1 MSPSELTAKLKQRAV
16 ELGFELSGAAPAG
29 RPPRYDAFL
38 DWLQRGYAGEMG
50 YLERRKTERGD
61 PSAILP
67 GVRSIFCV
75 ALSYQPTPEH
85 SPLLE
90 RHPISCYAWGEDYHK
105 VLGRK
110 LEDLTRTLTRELAPG
125 SRAKW
130 YVDTGPILEREFAA
144 QAGLGWI
151 GKNTLLLNRDHGSF
165 FFLGEIL
172 TDLELEY
179 GEPVEDLCRTC
190 TACMDA
196 CPTRALEEPGLLNA
210 NKCISYMTLEH
221 RSGLPDG
228 ADLHGYLAGCDLCQ
242 TACPYN
248 THAPPGRE
256 EAFRPRPELL
266 ALTLDS
272 AKNLDEA
279 GFRRLTHDSALERI
293 QYPMWRRNAAAGGGN
308 PLTPTVL

>member
-1 MSPSELTAKLKQRAV
+1 MSPSETTSKLKERAK

-29 RPPRYDAFL
+29 RPARYDAFL

-61 PSAILP
+61 PSAVLP
-67 GVRSIFCV
+67 GARSIFCV
-75 ALSYQPTPEH
+75 ALSYHPSPKH

-90 RHPISCYAWGEDYHK
+90 RHPVSCYAWGKDYHE
-105 VLGRK
+105 VLGEK
-110 LEDLTRTLTRELAPG
+110 LGTLARYLVEDLAPG

-130 YVDTGPILEREFAA
+130 YVDTGPVLEREFAA

-151 GKNTLLLNRDHGSF
+151 GKNTLLLNREYGSF
-165 FFLGEIL
+165 LFLGEIL

-221 RSGLPDG
+221 RSELPPG
-228 ADLHGYLAGCDLCQ
+228 AELHGYLAGCDLCQ

-248 THAPPGRE
+248 TPAPPGRE
-256 EAFRPRPELL
+256 PAFQPRPEIL
-266 ALTLDS
+266 ALTPVS
-272 AKNLDEA
+272 AQGMDEE
-279 GFRRLTHDSALERI
+279 GFKRFTQDSALERI
-293 QYPMWRRNAAAGGGN
+293 KYPMWKRNVRTGR
-308 PLTPTVL
+308 